1 MASLLYSIY
10 AVAVLIVAVVG
21 LLGVVFGTPTATEGS
36 DYPSKIVGV
45 LGALFVVA
53 LVGSFLL

>member
-1 MASLLYSIY
+1 MASLLYSVY

-21 LLGVVFGTPTATEGS
+21 LLGVVFGTPTAG
-36 DYPSKIVGV
+36 DGPGYRSKLLGV